1 VELETVGVLGREV
14 KMAVTVYMAKLKS
27 RMAMSI
33 VEMAKNADCR
43 GDLDT
48 WTWGCDGS
56 SCGGV
61 AAVVSMNLDIAEDL
75 KNRLLAKKVGDWFTD
90 SVL

>member
-48 WTWGCDGS
+48 WT
-56 SCGGV
+56 
-61 AAVVSMNLDIAEDL
+61 
-75 KNRLLAKKVGDWFTD
+75 
-90 SVL
+90 